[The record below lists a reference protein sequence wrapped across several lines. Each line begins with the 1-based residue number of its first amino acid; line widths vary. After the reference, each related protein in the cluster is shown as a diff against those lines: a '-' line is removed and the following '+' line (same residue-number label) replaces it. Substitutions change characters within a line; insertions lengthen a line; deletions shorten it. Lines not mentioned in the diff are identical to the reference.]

1 MTHVHRIQGD
11 WTSLPTMA
19 FENVDGLVAFDPTGK
34 QIIESPTVEF
44 QLLAPSARQPTQSH
58 AGDVGWDLYVSRST
72 YVPARA
78 FADVPV
84 DVAIALPDGYWARIT
99 GRSSAHRKLGL
110 LVAEGIIDQ
119 GYRGDLFFGVW
130 NMTDAVVQLEPGQ
143 RVAQL
148 IIQRIEPVIWR
159 EVEELPASERGAGG
173 FGSTGQ

>member
-99 GRSSAHRKLGL
+99 G
-110 LVAEGIIDQ
+110 Q
-119 GYRGDLFFGVW
+119 GYRGDLFFGFW